1 MSDLDVEP
9 DVDVPRIKK
18 GFWRK
23 VREASLIAGGAILVT
38 CLVIGIIGVFVY
50 LDWCAYHQR
59 FPQAEFWTW
68 FFNK

>member
-18 GFWRK
+18 GFWRN
-23 VREASLIAGGAILVT
+23 VREASLTILVT
-38 CLVIGIIGVFVY
+38 CLVIGVISIFVY

-68 FFNK
+68 LFSK